1 MTMSSSHCDINRGQ
15 GPGLDRPASWP
26 TRPFQDNL
34 YDGTAQHTPLGPASD
49 GCLLVRTAYT
59 KEWVCKAHADCP
71 SGYYCDNARECW
83 KCDVIS
89 ELLCDSLLGDD
100 DCCAP
105 DFAGGSGSCP
115 AADYPGVAARCNET
129 LGLRVAG
136 PERNFPNSRAWISR
150 RGRDAVGVLPA
161 SGGGGGLVTPRF
173 VATRSDLP

>member
-1 MTMSSSHCDINRGQ
+1 MSSLMTMSSSHCDINRGQ

-136 PERNFPNSRAWISR
+136 SAEISR
-150 RGRDAVGVLPA
+150 IPVLAFPAVAVTLWECCLP
-161 SGGGGGLVTPRF
+161 
-173 VATRSDLP
+173 RSLTQ

>member
-1 MTMSSSHCDINRGQ
+1 M
-15 GPGLDRPASWP
+15 
-26 TRPFQDNL
+26 DNL
-34 YDGTAQHTPLGPASD
+34 YDGAAQHTPLGPASD
-49 GCLLVRTAYT
+49 GCLLVRMAYK

-71 SGYYCDNARECW
+71 SGNYCDNAHECW

-89 ELLCDSLLGDD
+89 ELLCDLLLGDD

-136 PERNFPNSRAWISR
+136 SAEISR
-150 RGRDAVGVLPA
+150 IPVVPLAFPAVDVTLWECCLPQA
-161 SGGGGGLVTPRF
+161 AAAAL
-173 VATRSDLP
+173 